1 MKKLL
6 IFAVAVLMLTACTKE
21 QQTDN
26 IIGTWEVYY
35 YCINGTE
42 WQPEF
47 VFGFTETDC
56 TFQSIYGDQITTGN
70 YTLIDSVLTVYWS
83 VPESVFNC
91 TIQGDE
97 MTLTAEHETIKLRRL

>member
-47 VFGFTETDC
+47 VFGFTK
-56 TFQSIYGDQITTGN
+56 QIVRFKAFTATK
-70 YTLIDSVLTVYWS
+70 SQQV
-83 VPESVFNC
+83 
-91 TIQGDE
+91 TIRL
-97 MTLTAEHETIKLRRL
+97 LTAF